1 MPASFRHLKKDRR
14 RKQAVTGHDGPPLSS
29 LSPRRE
35 KGGFY
40 FQGFQGHD
48 MPKTIIDRPYQI
60 IAAGDSLTSGLQPGI
75 SEYAPFAGPGTSE
88 LLNTAYPYILSELLS
103 ARFGPRLVRNL
114 ARSGSTT
121 RDWLPGCTW
130 KRRGIPGFPLN
141 GRPLDEITAMRE
153 PPRVC
158 LMMLGTNDVNSSVLP
173 DFLVRRINGV
183 VGYENRD
190 FIPTRENLIIIL
202 SRLKERG
209 VLTYLAKIPPN
220 RYRGGVYFL
229 SPDRIFYLSRKT
241 QQRLENYTRRVNERI
256 EEILVSYPGLARRG
270 PDFYSLFS
278 DRDDI
283 WSWDRLHLN
292 TQGYR
297 FMAWAWAQ
305 LLRREGVDI
314 RA

>member
-1 MPASFRHLKKDRR
+1 MGRI
-14 RKQAVTGHDGPPLSS
+14 V
-29 LSPRRE
+29 
-35 KGGFY
+35 
-40 FQGFQGHD
+40 
-48 MPKTIIDRPYQI
+48 INRPHQI
-60 IAAGDSLTSGLQPGI
+60 IAVGDSMTSGSQPGI
-75 SEYAPFAGPGTSE
+75 TEYAPYTGPNTRDLLPTS
-88 LLNTAYPYILSELLS
+88 YPFVLSDLLS
-103 ARFGPRLVRNL
+103 VSMGPRLIRNL
-114 ARSGSTT
+114 GRGGSTT
-121 RDWLPGCTW
+121 RDWLPGSIW
-130 KRRGIPGFPLN
+130 ERKDVSGFPLN
-141 GRPLDEITAMRE
+141 GKPLDEIMASRE
-153 PPRVC
+153 NIRVC

-256 EEILVSYPGLARRG
+256 EEILVSYPGLVRRG

-283 WSWDRLHLN
+283 WNWDRLHLN